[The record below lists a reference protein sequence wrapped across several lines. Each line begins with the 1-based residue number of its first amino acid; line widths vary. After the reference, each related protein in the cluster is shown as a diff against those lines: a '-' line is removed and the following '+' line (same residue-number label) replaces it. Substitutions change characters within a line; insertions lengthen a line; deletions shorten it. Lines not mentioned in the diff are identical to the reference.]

1 MLTVAA
7 YAATWQGQAAA
18 FFLVGIGF
26 YGAAILLTLLSA
38 GCMLYVSKL
47 ESWLPSRHAIFVNL
61 RFQPEFMPQEPTIR
75 EALLAMGYEVAGGS
89 FSVAYQGRA
98 QEWRFVAVALGQR
111 FGKPLSEMSGNLL
124 GLEGIDSFNV
134 AHARN

>member
-1 MLTVAA
+1 
-7 YAATWQGQAAA
+7 
-18 FFLVGIGF
+18 
-26 YGAAILLTLLSA
+26 
-38 GCMLYVSKL
+38 
-47 ESWLPSRHAIFVNL
+47 
-61 RFQPEFMPQEPTIR
+61 
-75 EALLAMGYEVAGGS
+75 VAGGS

>member
-1 MLTVAA
+1 
-7 YAATWQGQAAA
+7 
-18 FFLVGIGF
+18 
-26 YGAAILLTLLSA
+26 
-38 GCMLYVSKL
+38 MLYVSKL

-98 QEWRFVAVALGQR
+98 QEWRFVALALGQR
-111 FGKPLSEMSGNLL
+111 VGKPLSDMSGHLL
-124 GLEGIDSFNV
+124 GLDGIDSFNV